1 MTKRE
6 KNDEDNQRRGRNQTK
21 RFRTKKI
28 DKGRWKWNEQH
39 SWPLLWVVGNS
50 SGQRNLRGSGVMTWQ
65 ND

>member
-28 DKGRWKWNEQH
+28 DKGR
-39 SWPLLWVVGNS
+39 
-50 SGQRNLRGSGVMTWQ
+50 
-65 ND
+65 